1 MVEQYSD
8 VENFNLVMNF
18 ICPKCYGIT
27 SQGTFFIK
35 EELKIVNTR
44 ICYHCF
50 STYSVTTIFD
60 DIEKFT
66 IFQDTLIKN
75 IKSRNIKTRTFQ
87 DEELKQVTK
96 ATIKLFKKINKCKI
110 NDSDVIIGEGGFNN

>member
-8 VENFNLVMNF
+8 IENFNLVINF
-18 ICPKCYGIT
+18 ICPKCRGIT

-44 ICYHCF
+44 ICFHCI
-50 STYSVTTIFD
+50 STYCVTAFFD

-66 IFQDTLIKN
+66 VFQDALIKN
-75 IKSRNIKTRTFQ
+75 IKNRDIKTRTVRN
-87 DEELKQVTK
+87 EEAKQVAK
-96 ATIKLFKKINKCKI
+96 DNIKLFERINKYKI
-110 NDSDVIIGEGGFNN
+110 KDGESIMGEGGFNN